1 MFSRCVRGNQSQ
13 NKLFMKLA
21 PTGNAMLDLTAVATQ
36 MALSLMFKDVISIFN
51 GKNMK
56 GMFIPVL
63 KSTSKVK
70 SPKLKS
76 DIEKVITEK
85 SNRVIFPQ
93 YTTDVLVE
101 LKDIFYSMGSE
112 LSIYKKGEVGDII
125 SEITGCNLTWDEKK
139 VLEESKKY
147 KTAKEWQSLSSGSY
161 AAAKRLGIY
170 DVCVQYFDTCQAY
183 KDRKVRTTEELIEI
197 SKRYK
202 DVSEWKE
209 NDESSYKYASGKKL
223 LPLLTSHMVKNTR
236 RKWTFETCKKDIGT
250 KSKIEWIRS
259 NASAYGAACSNNW
272 IDELFPNEPKR
283 KFKK

>member
-1 MFSRCVRGNQSQ
+1 
-13 NKLFMKLA
+13 
-21 PTGNAMLDLTAVATQ
+21 
-36 MALSLMFKDVISIFN
+36 MFKDVIKYFN

-63 KSTSKVK
+63 KSSVEL
-70 SPKLKS
+70 PKNKKTKTE
-76 DIEKVITEK
+76 IKTEK
-85 SNRVIFPQ
+85 SNRVVFPQ

-101 LKDIFYSMGSE
+101 LKNIYYSMDNE
-112 LSIYKKGEVGDII
+112 LSIYKKGDIG
-125 SEITGCNLTWDEKK
+125 EILNRIIGSNLMWNEES

-147 KTAKEWQSLSSGSY
+147 KTAKEWQSLSGGSY
-161 AAAKRLGIY
+161 GAAKRLGIY
-170 DVCVQYFDTCQAY
+170 EICIKNLDTCKSY
-183 KDRKVRTTEELIEI
+183 KERKVRTTEELIKI

-259 NASAYGAACSNNW
+259 NASAYGTACSNNW

-283 KFKK
+283 KFKKK